1 MKKLLPFL
9 KPYTKE
15 SILGPLFKLLE
26 AGLELFIP
34 LVIADIIDIGIANAD
49 KSYLYSHFALMIG
62 LGFLGLIC
70 SITAQYFA
78 AKASVMFS
86 GAVRSRLFAHIETLS
101 DKDVDSLG
109 TSTLITRI
117 SGDIN
122 QIQSAMNLGLRLL
135 LRSPFIVFGAMIM
148 AFTIDVK
155 SALVFAVVIPILSVI
170 VFFIILTTKSLYKKV
185 QGRLDNVTKAA
196 RENLSGVRVIRA
208 FRREGMEKE
217 EFAALHEELTGLQ
230 LFVGKISALL
240 NPLTFIVINVGLLIL
255 IYVGAIRVDSGAI
268 TQGQV
273 VALVNYM
280 GQILVE
286 LVKLANLIITITKG
300 LASADRVSGV
310 LELKP
315 SLVFDENSK
324 TKADMSA
331 PAAEFENV
339 SFAYNE
345 GGEEALTDINF
356 TANAGGLYGII
367 GGTGSGKSTVIN
379 LLMRGYDAGKGV
391 VKLFGNDIRS
401 YPYDDLKKM
410 ISVVPQKA
418 VLFKGTVRD
427 NLKVGRE
434 DATDE
439 DMIKALKA
447 AMCYDFLK
455 EKDMLETAVDEGGR
469 NFSGGQRQRLSIAR
483 ALVKNAPILILDDS
497 FSALDY
503 ATDAALRKSLKE
515 MYAGVTTFIVSQRAS
530 SILEADKILVL
541 DDGVTAG
548 LGNSEE
554 LLKTC
559 DVYKEIYETQFGE
572 EK

>member
-34 LVIADIIDIGIANAD
+34 LVIADIIDIGIATGD
-49 KSYLYSHFALMIG
+49 KGYLYSHFALMIG

-101 DKDVDSLG
+101 DKDVDTLG

-135 LRSPFIVFGAMIM
+135 LRSPFIVFGAMVM
-148 AFTIDVK
+148 AFTIDVQ
-155 SALVFAVVIPILSVI
+155 SALIFAIVIPVLSVI

-208 FRREGMEKE
+208 FRRESREKE
-217 EFAALHEELTGLQ
+217 DFGVLHEELTSLQ

-240 NPLTFIVINVGLLIL
+240 NPLTFIVINCGLLVL

-300 LASADRVSGV
+300 LASADRVESV
-310 LELKP
+310 LEIKP
-315 SLVFDENSK
+315 SLEFNENSEK
-324 TKADMSA
+324 PANMSA

-345 GGEEALTDINF
+345 GGEEALTDISF
-356 TANAGGLYGII
+356 SADAGGLYGII
-367 GGTGSGKSTVIN
+367 GGTGSGKTTVIN
-379 LLMRGYDAGKGV
+379 LLMRAYDAGKGV
-391 VKLFGNDIRS
+391 VRLFGNDIRTYS
-401 YPYDDLKKM
+401 YADLKKM

-439 DMIKALKA
+439 EMIKALKA
-447 AMCYDFLK
+447 AQSYDFLK
-455 EKDMLETAVDEGGR
+455 EKDMLDTVVDEGGR

-483 ALVKNAPILILDDS
+483 ALVKNAPVLILDDS

-515 MYAGVTTFIVSQRAS
+515 MYSGVTAFVVSQRAS

-541 DDGVTAG
+541 DDGSAVG
-548 LGNSEE
+548 LGKSEE

>member
-34 LVIADIIDIGIANAD
+34 LVIADIIDIGIATGD
-49 KSYLYSHFALMIG
+49 KGYLYSHFALMIG

-101 DKDVDSLG
+101 DKDVDTLG

-135 LRSPFIVFGAMIM
+135 LRSPFIVFGAMVM
-148 AFTIDVK
+148 AFTIDVQ
-155 SALVFAVVIPILSVI
+155 SALIFAIVIPVLSVI

-208 FRREGMEKE
+208 FRRESMEKE
-217 EFAALHEELTGLQ
+217 DFGVLHEELTSLQ

-240 NPLTFIVINVGLLIL
+240 NPLTFIVINCGLLVL

-300 LASADRVSGV
+300 LASADRVESV
-310 LELKP
+310 LEIKP
-315 SLVFDENSK
+315 SLVFNENSEK
-324 TKADMSA
+324 PANMSA

-345 GGEEALTDINF
+345 GGEEALTDISF
-356 TANAGGLYGII
+356 SADAGGLYGII
-367 GGTGSGKSTVIN
+367 GGTGSGKTTVIN
-379 LLMRGYDAGKGV
+379 LLMRAYDAGKGV
-391 VKLFGNDIRS
+391 VRLFGNDIRTYS
-401 YPYDDLKKM
+401 YADLKKM

-439 DMIKALKA
+439 EMIKALKA
-447 AMCYDFLK
+447 SQSYDFLK
-455 EKDMLETAVDEGGR
+455 EKDMLDTAVDEGGR

-483 ALVKNAPILILDDS
+483 ALVKNAPVLILDDS

-515 MYAGVTTFIVSQRAS
+515 MYAGVTAFVVSQRAS

-541 DDGVTAG
+541 DDGSAVG
-548 LGNSEE
+548 LGKSEE

>member
-34 LVIADIIDIGIANAD
+34 LVIADIIDIGIATGD
-49 KSYLYSHFALMIG
+49 KGYLYSHFALMIG

-86 GAVRSRLFAHIETLS
+86 GAIRSRLFAHIETLS
-101 DKDVDSLG
+101 DKDVDTLG

-148 AFTIDVK
+148 AFTIDVQ
-155 SALVFAVVIPILSVI
+155 SALIFAIVIPVLSVI

-208 FRREGMEKE
+208 FRRENREKE
-217 EFAALHEELTGLQ
+217 EFGVLHEELTNLQ

-240 NPLTFIVINVGLLIL
+240 NPLTFIVINCGLLVL

-300 LASADRVSGV
+300 LASADRVESV
-310 LELKP
+310 LEIKP
-315 SLVFDENSK
+315 SLVFNENSEK
-324 TKADMSA
+324 PANMTA

-345 GGEEALTDINF
+345 GGEEALTDISF
-356 TANAGGLYGII
+356 SADAGDLIGII
-367 GGTGSGKSTVIN
+367 GGTGSGKTTVIS
-379 LLMRGYDAGKGV
+379 LLMRAYDAGKGV
-391 VKLFGNDIRS
+391 VKLFGNDIRTYS
-401 YPYDDLKKM
+401 YADLKKM

-439 DMIKALKA
+439 EMIKALKA
-447 AMCYDFLK
+447 AQSYDFLK
-455 EKDMLETAVDEGGR
+455 EKDMLDTAVDEGGR

-515 MYAGVTTFIVSQRAS
+515 MYAGVTAFVVSQRAS

-541 DDGVTAG
+541 DDGSAVG
-548 LGNSEE
+548 LGKSKE

-572 EK
+572 ED

>member
-34 LVIADIIDIGIANAD
+34 LVIADIIDIGIATGD
-49 KSYLYSHFALMIG
+49 KGYLYSHFALMIG

-101 DKDVDSLG
+101 DKDVDTLG

-148 AFTIDVK
+148 AFTIDVQ
-155 SALVFAVVIPILSVI
+155 SALIFAIVIPVLSVI

-208 FRREGMEKE
+208 FRRENREKE
-217 EFAALHEELTGLQ
+217 EFGVLHEELTSLQ

-240 NPLTFIVINVGLLIL
+240 NPLTFIVINCGLLVL
-255 IYVGAIRVDSGAI
+255 VYVGAIRVDSGAI

-300 LASADRVSGV
+300 LASADRVEII
-310 LELKP
+310 LEIKP
-315 SLVFDENSK
+315 SLVFNETSEKPANM
-324 TKADMSA
+324 TA

-345 GGEEALTDINF
+345 GGEEALTDISF
-356 TANAGGLYGII
+356 SANAGDLIGII
-367 GGTGSGKSTVIN
+367 GGTGSGKTTVIS
-379 LLMRGYDAGKGV
+379 LLMRAYDAGKGV
-391 VKLFGNDIRS
+391 VKLFGNDIRTYS
-401 YPYDDLKKM
+401 YADLKKM

-439 DMIKALKA
+439 EMIKALKA
-447 AMCYDFLK
+447 AQSYDFLK
-455 EKDMLETAVDEGGR
+455 EKDMLDTAVDEGGR
-469 NFSGGQRQRLSIAR
+469 NFSGGQRQRLSLAR

-515 MYAGVTTFIVSQRAS
+515 MYAGVTAFVVSQRAS

-541 DDGVTAG
+541 DDGEMVG
-548 LGNSEE
+548 LGKSKE

-572 EK
+572 ED

>member
-34 LVIADIIDIGIANAD
+34 LVIADIIDIGIKNGD
-49 KSYLYSHFALMIG
+49 KGYLYSHFALMIG

-101 DKDVDSLG
+101 DKDVDTLG

-135 LRSPFIVFGAMIM
+135 LRSPFIVFGAMVM
-148 AFTIDVK
+148 AFTIDVQ
-155 SALVFAVVIPILSVI
+155 SALIFAIVIPVLSVI

-208 FRREGMEKE
+208 FRRESMEKE
-217 EFAALHEELTGLQ
+217 DFGVLHEELTSLQ

-240 NPLTFIVINVGLLIL
+240 NPLTFIVINCGLLVL

-300 LASADRVSGV
+300 LASADRVESV
-310 LELKP
+310 LEIKP
-315 SLVFDENSK
+315 SLVFNENSEK
-324 TKADMSA
+324 PADMSA
-331 PAAEFENV
+331 PAAEFKNV

-345 GGEEALTDINF
+345 GGEEALTDISF
-356 TANAGGLYGII
+356 SADAGGLYGII
-367 GGTGSGKSTVIN
+367 GGTGSGKTTVIN
-379 LLMRGYDAGKGV
+379 LLMRAYDAGKGV
-391 VKLFGNDIRS
+391 VRLFGNDIRTYS
-401 YPYDDLKKM
+401 YADLKKM

-439 DMIKALKA
+439 EMIKALKA
-447 AMCYDFLK
+447 SQSYDFLK
-455 EKDMLETAVDEGGR
+455 EKDMLDTAVDEGGR

-483 ALVKNAPILILDDS
+483 ALVKNAPVLILDDS

-515 MYAGVTTFIVSQRAS
+515 MYAGVTAFVVSQRAS

-541 DDGVTAG
+541 DDGSAVG
-548 LGNSEE
+548 LGKSEE